1 MFTSNDE
8 RTRFL
13 FDDKEDDMT
22 KRLVL
27 TVGNTMM
34 GDDAA
39 GPLLAKLMAG
49 SPIDG
54 WEVLD
59 GGSAP
64 ENCMHQIREMAP
76 EQILVVDAADMDI
89 SPGEVRIISDESLDD
104 PFLMTTHTLPLSY
117 LIQSLRET
125 TPKVELLGIQSDVV
139 AFGFPV
145 SPDVKQAVEAVYE
158 NLKETDPV
166 WKTLETLESGSLLP

>member
-1 MFTSNDE
+1 
-8 RTRFL
+8 
-13 FDDKEDDMT
+13 MT

-27 TVGNTMM
+27 TVGNPMM

-39 GPLLAKLMAG
+39 GPLLARLMAG

-54 WEVLD
+54 WDVLD
-59 GGSAP
+59 GGSVP
-64 ENCMHQIREMAP
+64 ENCLHQIREMAP

-89 SPGEVRIISDESLDD
+89 VPGEFRLISDEKLED

-117 LIQSLRET
+117 LIQSLRES
-125 TPKVELLGIQSDVV
+125 TPKVELLGIQPQIV

-145 SPDVKQAVEAVYE
+145 SPEVKQAVEAVYE
-158 NLKETDPV
+158 NLQQTDPV
-166 WKTLETLESGSLLP
+166 WLTLESASLLAN